1 MSRVG
6 KKIIEI
12 PSDVTVTIEG
22 NTVSVKGPKGELS
35 QTLNEEMTYKRDENT
50 LEVVRPSDSKEHR
63 TIHGTTRALIN
74 NMVQGV
80 SKGYEKTLELIG
92 VGYRAQVQGSKLVL
106 NVGYSHPVEFEAAEG
121 ITFSVEKNTT
131 VKVEGIDK
139 ELVGATA
146 SKIRDVRPPEPYKGK
161 GIRYQG
167 EYVRRKEGKTGK

>member
-1 MSRVG
+1 
-6 KKIIEI
+6 
-12 PSDVTVTIEG
+12 
-22 NTVSVKGPKGELS
+22 
-35 QTLNEEMTYKRDENT
+35 MTYKQDENT

-146 SKIRDVRPPEPYKGK
+146 SKFVTFVLQSLTKVK
-161 GIRYQG
+161 VSVTKVNM
-167 EYVRRKEGKTGK
+167 YVVKKVKLVNNKSL